1 MNFILAIQPIEII
14 VIVIAFAIVFG
25 VIGNYIYRKIKK
37 LPTGECA
44 HCSKGKSLVKD
55 YYKLHKVQKEHNNKK

>member
-1 MNFILAIQPIEII
+1 MNIFAAIQPIEII
-14 VIVIAFAIVFG
+14 VIVVASTIVVS

-55 YYKLHKVQKEHNNKK
+55 YYETYKQKKGSTKD